1 MISMTS
7 LTSEKRKRWSDQPV
21 LKARGLC
28 ASQLP
33 GRLHG
38 DDTVTT
44 LFLDLETYSEVP
56 ITYGTHRYAEKAEIM
71 LAAWA
76 VDDGPVVVCAANGG
90 LAIHDV
96 VVQCAAADRIVI
108 HNSYFDRTILHYQG
122 IDLPIEKIDDT
133 MVMAMSH
140 GLPGGLL
147 KLCEILRVGIDKA
160 KDKAGH
166 KLIQLFCKPRP
177 KTSKIRRATRETHPE
192 EWAQFVDYARL
203 DIEAMRE
210 IYRKL
215 PRWNNERELWHLDQK
230 INDRGVAI
238 DMDLVEAA
246 LTAIGSEQEQLSA
259 DTQEQTFGVVAS
271 ATQRDALLGFI
282 KNMFGVEMPDL
293 QGSTVERFIAD
304 EDLDPALRE
313 LLLTRLQASTASVAK
328 YKALERAV
336 SPDGRLRGALQFCGA
351 TRTGRWAGRLF
362 QPQNLPRPWFPS
374 EAIEAGIEALKDGE
388 HDAVLHGSVMDL
400 TSNALRG
407 CIVAPK
413 DKTLDVA
420 DLSNIEGRVLAWLAG
435 EQWKLDAFAA
445 FDRGEGPDLYNVAYG
460 RSFNVDPATISKEQ
474 RQLGKVQEL
483 ALGYEGGV
491 GAFLTFVV
499 TYRLDIEDMAPKAM
513 KALAPDVVAE
523 AADAWDWSKK
533 TKRNTFGLDREVWIA
548 CDAIKRAWR
557 LAHPAISSLWKE
569 IERACRWAVERG
581 GENYVGDL
589 LIDKKGSWLRIR
601 LPSGRFLCYPAARV
615 DEQGKIS
622 YMGVNQYSRR
632 FERISTYG
640 GKLAENVTQAVARDV
655 LAEGMLSAEA
665 MGYAVCMS
673 IHDELLTEAPIEK
686 PIGTPPLAEIM
697 ASNPQWSTGLPLAA
711 AGFTATRYRKD

>member
-1 MISMTS
+1 
-7 LTSEKRKRWSDQPV
+7 
-21 LKARGLC
+21 
-28 ASQLP
+28 
-33 GRLHG
+33 
-38 DDTVTT
+38 VTT
-44 LFLDLETYSEVP
+44 LFLDLETFSEVP

-76 VDDGPVVVCAANGG
+76 MDDGPVEVWDITRAEAG
-90 LAIHDV
+90 LDGIQYL
-96 VVQCAAADRIVI
+96 VQRADRIVI
-108 HNSYFDRTILHYQG
+108 HNSYFDRTVLHYQG
-122 IDLPIEKIDDT
+122 IDLPVEKIDDT

-147 KLCEILRVGIDKA
+147 KLCEILRVDIDKA

-177 KTSKIRRATRETHPE
+177 KTSKTRRATRETHPE

-238 DMDLVEAA
+238 DMDLVKAA

-362 QPQNLPRPWFPS
+362 QPQNLPRPWFTA

-407 CIVAPK
+407 CIVAPEG
-413 DKTLDVA
+413 KTLVVA

-445 FDRGEGPDLYNVAYG
+445 FDRGEGEDLYKLTAG
-460 RSFNVDPATISKEQ
+460 RI
-474 RQLGKVQEL
+474 LGKPAKDINKDERQSVGKVSEL
-483 ALGYEGGV
+483 ALGYQGGV
-491 GAFLTFVV
+491 GAFLTFAMA
-499 TYRLDIEDMAPKAM
+499 YNLDLDDLAAKARA
-513 KALAPDVVAE
+513 ALP
-523 AADAWDWSKK
+523 AAVLQQAGETWEWMKK
-533 TKRNTFGLDREVWIA
+533 TKRNTMGLEQDTWIA
-548 CDAIKRAWR
+548 IDSIKRAWR
-557 LAHPAISSLWKE
+557 NAHPQTVRLWENLEEAARKAINGKLIYITFS
-569 IERACRWAVERG
+569 A
-581 GENYVGDL
+581 GEFL
-589 LIDKKGSWLRIR
+589 ELDKKGSWLRIR

-640 GKLAENVTQAVARDV
+640 GKLVENVTQAVARDV
-655 LAEGMLSAEA
+655 LAHGMLSAEA
-665 MGYAVCMS
+665 MGYEITLSV
-673 IHDELLTEAPIEK
+673 HDEIISERTDAPRNH
-686 PIGTPPLAEIM
+686 TLAAIM
-697 ASNPQWSTGLPLAA
+697 ATNPPWADGLPLAA
-711 AGFTATRYRKD
+711 AGFEAERYRKE

>member
-1 MISMTS
+1 
-7 LTSEKRKRWSDQPV
+7 
-21 LKARGLC
+21 
-28 ASQLP
+28 
-33 GRLHG
+33 
-38 DDTVTT
+38 VTA

-56 ITYGTHRYAEKAEIM
+56 ITYGTHRYAEKAEIT

-76 VDDGPVVVCAANGG
+76 MDDGPVHVEDLTQIKVPTIWNRIRG
-90 LAIHDV
+90 
-96 VVQCAAADRIVI
+96 ADRIVI
-108 HNSYFDRTILHYQG
+108 HNSYFDRTVLHYQG
-122 IDLPIEKIDDT
+122 VDLPLEKIDDT

-147 KLCEILRVGIDKA
+147 KLCEILRVDIDKA

-238 DMDLVEAA
+238 DMDLVKAA

-271 ATQRDALLGFI
+271 ATQRDALLAFI

-362 QPQNLPRPWFPS
+362 QPQNLPRPWFSS

-413 DKTLDVA
+413 GKTLDVA

-445 FDRGEGPDLYNVAYG
+445 FDRGEGEDLYKLTAG
-460 RSFNVDPATISKEQ
+460 RI
-474 RQLGKVQEL
+474 LGKPAKDITKDERQSVGKVSEL
-483 ALGYEGGV
+483 ALGYQGGV
-491 GAFLTFVV
+491 GAFLTFAMA
-499 TYRLDIEDMAPKAM
+499 YNLDLDDLAAKARA
-513 KALAPDVVAE
+513 ALP
-523 AADAWDWSKK
+523 AAVLQQAGETWEWMKK
-533 TKRNTFGLDREVWIA
+533 TKRNIMGLEQDTWIA
-548 CDAIKRAWR
+548 IDGIKRAWR
-557 LAHPAISSLWKE
+557 NAHPAIARLWQMLE
-569 IERACRWAVERG
+569 DGCRDVLTGAASCDI
-581 GENYVGDL
+581 GDGML

-640 GKLAENVTQAVARDV
+640 GKLVENVTQAVARDV
-655 LAEGMLSAEA
+655 LAHGMLSAEEH
-665 MGYAVCMS
+665 GYEIVLS
-673 IHDELLTEAPIEK
+673 VHDEIISERTVAPRNH
-686 PIGTPPLAEIM
+686 TLAAIM
-697 ASNPQWSTGLPLAA
+697 ATNPPWADGLPLAA
-711 AGFTATRYRKD
+711 AGFEATRYRKE

>member
-1 MISMTS
+1 
-7 LTSEKRKRWSDQPV
+7 
-21 LKARGLC
+21 
-28 ASQLP
+28 
-33 GRLHG
+33 
-38 DDTVTT
+38 VTA

-56 ITYGTHRYAEKAEIM
+56 ITYGTHRYAEKAEIT

-76 VDDGPVVVCAANGG
+76 MDDGPVHVEDLTQIKVPTIWNRILG
-90 LAIHDV
+90 
-96 VVQCAAADRIVI
+96 ADRIVI
-108 HNSYFDRTILHYQG
+108 HNSYFDRTVLHYQG
-122 IDLPIEKIDDT
+122 VDLPLEKIDDT

-147 KLCEILRVGIDKA
+147 KLCEILRVDIDKA

-238 DMDLVEAA
+238 DMDLVKAA

-271 ATQRDALLGFI
+271 ATQRDALLAFI

-313 LLLTRLQASTASVAK
+313 LLLLTRLQASTASVAK

-362 QPQNLPRPWFPS
+362 QPQNLPRPWFSS

-413 DKTLDVA
+413 GKTLDVA

-445 FDRGEGPDLYNVAYG
+445 FDRGEGEDLYKLTAG
-460 RSFNVDPATISKEQ
+460 RI
-474 RQLGKVQEL
+474 LGKPAKDITKDERQSVGKVSEL
-483 ALGYEGGV
+483 ALGYQGGV
-491 GAFLTFVV
+491 GAFLTFAMA
-499 TYRLDIEDMAPKAM
+499 YNLDLDDLAAKARA
-513 KALAPDVVAE
+513 ALP
-523 AADAWDWSKK
+523 AAVLQQAGETWEWMKK
-533 TKRNTFGLDREVWIA
+533 TKRNIMGLEQDTWIA
-548 CDAIKRAWR
+548 IDGIKRAWR
-557 LAHPAISSLWKE
+557 NAHPAIARLWQMLE
-569 IERACRWAVERG
+569 DGCRDVLTGAASCDI
-581 GENYVGDL
+581 GDGML

-640 GKLAENVTQAVARDV
+640 GKLVENVTQAVARDV
-655 LAEGMLSAEA
+655 LAHGMLSAEEH
-665 MGYAVCMS
+665 GYEIVLS
-673 IHDELLTEAPIEK
+673 VHDEIISERTVAPRNH
-686 PIGTPPLAEIM
+686 TLAAIM
-697 ASNPQWSTGLPLAA
+697 ATNPPWADGLPLAA
-711 AGFTATRYRKD
+711 AGFEATRYRKE